1 MSGASGI
8 EHDPAAALNKP
19 PREHSRW
26 LAMRARAARV
36 PLAVAGAAPLI
47 GGVLLVIQAW
57 LLARVLDQAIVQGAA
72 RAELAT
78 SIVAIAA
85 LMLARAAL
93 AWLGERAGAAAAER
107 IKRQV
112 REALFARLLALG
124 PQWSRQRASGELAS
138 AMVEQVEALD
148 AFFAKYL
155 PAMGAAA
162 VLPVAF
168 AVVVLPVDV
177 IAGLLLLVTAPLIPL
192 FMALVGWGAEAASRR
207 HLQAFAR
214 LSGFFADRLRG
225 LATLKLYG
233 RAEAEAQSV
242 VAASDALRQRT
253 MAVLRIAFLSS
264 AVLEFFAALGVAG
277 VAVYIGLTYLGFL
290 DVRASVLTLQGGFFC
305 LLLAPE
311 VYGPLRQFAAHYH
324 DRAAARAAVA
334 QIARTFDGLPS
345 PGVEPAPPAQAPALA
360 RRAGACRERPD
371 RDAAGP
377 PRAGAARSRPAA
389 GRRRARRIARRQRR
403 RQDDLAGVAGA
414 LARRRRRHRAGR
426 RAVGRL
432 GRSRAARTRGAD
444 RSTALSVRRFDRR
457 QHPPGAA
464 WRQCRAGRGGGA
476 PRLRHGVRA
485 GFAAR
490 PGHAAGQSR
499 PWPVGRAGAACGAGA
514 PVPARPRADPAG
526 RACRPPGCGDTG
538 ARARRGPGLRAGTHL
553 AAGHACR
560 RGGAAPA
567 AAMDAG
573 AGPPAGVAAGM
584 SLWRL
589 LFRLY
594 ARRKGA
600 LALALALSLLTVA
613 AGVGLLGVSGWFLTG
628 AALAGAGA
636 VFNLFVPSSLVR
648 GLSFI
653 RIASRYGERL
663 AGHAATLRLLADL
676 RASVFRSLVRLTPRQ
691 LARYRGGDL
700 VARLTSDVDALDTV
714 FLFVLAPVAVALA
727 GGAILTAVMGAWIPA
742 AALVVAAALLLCCAV
757 APWWLARA
765 GRRPGAAVQESA
777 AALRAATLD
786 AVEGHADIAALHAGA
801 QARAQFADACEQ
813 SARARAAQVRIAAR

>member
-78 SIVAIAA
+78 SIVAISA

-177 IAGLLLLVTAPLIPL
+177 ITGLLLLVSAPLIPL

-233 RAEAEAQSV
+233 RAEAEEQSV

-264 AVLEFFAALGVAG
+264 AVLEFFAAQGVAG

-345 PGVEPAPPAQAPALA
+345 PGVGGFRRNEPREDIAMKQSTFTQARMAFDTTAPLEEVCRKMGMFEAAFYAWLHEGNRIAVRYAYEWHDDAGNWFRSYGNENWEFEANALMH
-360 RRAGACRERPD
+360 RRSACINDMPIQESERKFHWPLGRGPD
-371 RDAAGP
+371 GHPGLSDLGLQGKTSGCSAVSS
-377 PRAGAARSRPAA
+377 PRRPRSPAA
-389 GRRRARRIARRQRR
+389 HMAHDSPTQPKWAVRFRIT
-403 RQDDLAGVAGA
+403 
-414 LARRRRRHRAGR
+414 
-426 RAVGRL
+426 L
-432 GRSRAARTRGAD
+432 G
-444 RSTALSVRRFDRR
+444 
-457 QHPPGAA
+457 
-464 WRQCRAGRGGGA
+464 
-476 PRLRHGVRA
+476 
-485 GFAAR
+485 
-490 PGHAAGQSR
+490 
-499 PWPVGRAGAACGAGA
+499 
-514 PVPARPRADPAG
+514 
-526 RACRPPGCGDTG
+526 
-538 ARARRGPGLRAGTHL
+538 
-553 AAGHACR
+553 
-560 RGGAAPA
+560 
-567 AAMDAG
+567 
-573 AGPPAGVAAGM
+573 
-584 SLWRL
+584 
-589 LFRLY
+589 
-594 ARRKGA
+594 
-600 LALALALSLLTVA
+600 
-613 AGVGLLGVSGWFLTG
+613 
-628 AALAGAGA
+628 
-636 VFNLFVPSSLVR
+636 
-648 GLSFI
+648 
-653 RIASRYGERL
+653 
-663 AGHAATLRLLADL
+663 
-676 RASVFRSLVRLTPRQ
+676 
-691 LARYRGGDL
+691 
-700 VARLTSDVDALDTV
+700 LTSQSDKMDVSRNWS
-714 FLFVLAPVAVALA
+714 
-727 GGAILTAVMGAWIPA
+727 G
-742 AALVVAAALLLCCAV
+742 
-757 APWWLARA
+757 
-765 GRRPGAAVQESA
+765 
-777 AALRAATLD
+777 
-786 AVEGHADIAALHAGA
+786 
-801 QARAQFADACEQ
+801 
-813 SARARAAQVRIAAR
+813 